1 MSYLNTTTANTQQT
15 LKLGD
20 MQTLIQIL
28 EVTVPC
34 SNNPLK
40 TQRRTGFLAT

>member
-1 MSYLNTTTANTQQT
+1 MNVGLDAMSYLNMTTANAQQT

-20 MQTLIQIL
+20 MQTLNTNF

-34 SNNPLK
+34 SNNPLILG
-40 TQRRTGFLAT
+40 T